1 MQIYRTRLDYTL
13 LFVIAILL
21 TLSVTFIYTAS
32 STKALENF
40 GDGTFFLKRQILR
53 ILIGVLIMY
62 LAMRIDYR
70 EFLRFSP
77 VFYWGALTLLLV
89 LIFAPDEWTVRS
101 TRRWLYIFGFR
112 FQPSELAKFAIIL
125 MFARILAM
133 KEVDNKSFLD
143 GVISQLILL
152 GLVCGAIM
160 LEPDTGTALMVFV
173 VGIYMLFVA
182 GARVWHLLAVIAGGL
197 TAAFM
202 FLMSIPYQ
210 RERLFGFIDGFKDET
225 QLGWQ
230 VKQSLISLGNGGVFG
245 LGLGHSRQKMHWLPD
260 PFTDFIYSII
270 GEELGMIGTLLVVLL
285 FLVIFY
291 RGYRIA
297 LAAPDREGQLLALG
311 ITFAIVLYG
320 FMNIAVVTN
329 LMPTTGIP
337 MPFVS
342 YGGSSLIMNLFVIGI
357 LLNICQ
363 QSGFRALKPV
373 QLKYGK
379 KSTTGRKIKINR

>member
-1 MQIYRTRLDYTL
+1 
-13 LFVIAILL
+13 
-21 TLSVTFIYTAS
+21 
-32 STKALENF
+32 
-40 GDGTFFLKRQILR
+40 
-53 ILIGVLIMY
+53 
-62 LAMRIDYR
+62 
-70 EFLRFSP
+70 
-77 VFYWGALTLLLV
+77 
-89 LIFAPDEWTVRS
+89 
-101 TRRWLYIFGFR
+101 
-112 FQPSELAKFAIIL
+112 

-342 YGGSSLIMNLFVIGI
+342 YGGSSLIMNLFGIGI

>member
-1 MQIYRTRLDYTL
+1 MQIYRARLDYTL
-13 LFVIAILL
+13 ILSVVILL
-21 TLSVTFIYTAS
+21 VLSVTFIYTAS

-40 GDGTFFLKRQILR
+40 GDGTFFLKRQVLR
-53 ILIGVLIMY
+53 ILIGAVILF
-62 LAMRIDYR
+62 LAMRIDYH
-70 EFLRFSP
+70 EFLRFAP
-77 VFYWGALTLLLV
+77 WFYWGALTLLLI
-89 LIFAPDEWTVRS
+89 LIFAPSDWVVRS

-112 FQPSELAKFAIIL
+112 FQPSELAKLALIL

-133 KEVDNKSFLD
+133 KEVNTKSFAD
-143 GVISQLILL
+143 GVLPQLILAA
-152 GLVCGAIM
+152 LVCGGVI
-160 LEPDTGTALMVFV
+160 LEPDTGTAVMIFLIA
-173 VGIYMLFVA
+173 IYLLFVA
-182 GARVWHLLAVIAGGL
+182 GVKIWHLFLVLAGGL
-197 TAAFM
+197 ASAFA

-210 RERLFGFIDGFKDET
+210 RERLFGFLEGFHDTT

-270 GEELGMIGTLLVVLL
+270 GEELGTIGTFLVVLL
-285 FLVIFY
+285 FLIIFY

-297 LAAPDREGQLLALG
+297 LVAPDREGQLLALG
-311 ITFAIVLYG
+311 LTFAIVLYG
-320 FMNIAVVTN
+320 MTNIAVVTN
-329 LMPTTGIP
+329 LLPTTGIP

-342 YGGSSLIMNLFVIGI
+342 YGGSSLIVNLFGVGI

-373 QLKYGK
+373 RLRNAR
-379 KSTTGRKIKINR
+379 KSSRKIKIKR

>member
-1 MQIYRTRLDYTL
+1 MQIYRARLDYTL
-13 LFVIAILL
+13 IFVIAILL

-40 GDGTFFLKRQILR
+40 GDGAFFLKRQALR
-53 ILIGVLIMY
+53 ILIGVLILY
-62 LAMRIDYR
+62 IAMRIDYR

-77 VFYWGALTLLLV
+77 LIYWGTLTLLLV
-89 LIFAPDEWTVRS
+89 LIFAPDDWTVRS

-112 FQPSELAKFAIIL
+112 FQPSELAKFAVIL

-133 KEVDNKSFLD
+133 KEVDAKSFLD
-143 GVISQLILL
+143 GVLSQIILL
-152 GLVCGAIM
+152 ALVCGAIM
-160 LEPDTGTALMVFV
+160 LEPDTGTGVLIFII
-173 VGIYMLFVA
+173 GTYMLFIA
-182 GARVWHLLAVIAGGL
+182 GARIWHLLLVLFSGL
-197 TAAFM
+197 AAAFM

-210 RERLFGFIDGFKDET
+210 RERMLGFIEGFRDESH
-225 QLGWQ
+225 LGWQ
-230 VKQSLISLGNGGVFG
+230 VKQSLISLGNGGLFG

-270 GEELGMIGTLLVVLL
+270 GEELGLIGTLMVVLL
-285 FLVIFY
+285 FLIIFY

-297 LAAPDREGQLLALG
+297 LVAPDRQGQLLALG

-329 LMPTTGIP
+329 LVPTTGIP

-342 YGGSSLIMNLFVIGI
+342 YGGSSLIMNLFGIGI

-363 QSGFRALKPV
+363 QSGFRALQPIR
-373 QLKYGK
+373 LKYGK
-379 KSTTGRKIKINR
+379 KTKKGRRRKR